1 MNNSTP
7 PSNGP
12 DGSLQEQA
20 SRCTDALK
28 ALQPKQQHRNTQ
40 LFAMLYPT
48 ILELLDRQVTQK
60 AILEVL
66 QAQGLKLHP
75 ARFKELMDIQAN
87 AMANATTSKDS
98 K

>member
-12 DGSLQEQA
+12 DHGLQDQA
-20 SRCTDALK
+20 KRCTDALK
-28 ALQPKQQHRNTQ
+28 ALQPKQQHRNAQ

-48 ILELLDRQVTQK
+48 ILDLLGRQVTQK

-75 ARFKELMDIQAN
+75 ARFKELMDLQAN
-87 AMANATTSKDS
+87 AVGNAATSKDS

>member
-7 PSNGP
+7 PSIGP
-12 DGSLQEQA
+12 DDSLQDQA
-20 SRCTDALK
+20 NRCADALK

-48 ILELLDRQVTQK
+48 ILQLLDRQVTQK

-75 ARFKELMDIQAN
+75 ARFKELMTAQATTTETN
-87 AMANATTSKDS
+87 NTSKDCQ
-98 K
+98 

>member
-75 ARFKELMDIQAN
+75 ARFKELMDIQAK
-87 AMANATTSKDS
+87 AMGKIATSKDS